1 MDKKSNEDLFISF
14 FIYKSLSDNT
24 ANLF

>member
-14 FIYKSLSDNT
+14 FIYKSLPDNT